1 MDRALSTYTL
11 TPTTIR
17 TLMYLP
23 TLHNYLASLSF
34 MELLRRSTVSMLSLE
49 SIKQY
54 LLTNNIDQVVTK
66 MNRYVCV
73 ALF

>member
-1 MDRALSTYTL
+1 
-11 TPTTIR
+11 
-17 TLMYLP
+17 
-23 TLHNYLASLSF
+23 